1 MTEKIE
7 NSNPVLSTPIM
18 LSVHYKNIN
27 PIFGEGATLVSLEDE
42 GGGAFIILSQE
53 GVSLRF
59 DLEEL
64 EKIVEVARGL
74 IKGYPKDV

>member
-1 MTEKIE
+1 MTKKIE
-7 NSNPVLSTPIM
+7 NTNPVVTTPI
-18 LSVHYKNIN
+18 SVAVHYKQIN

-42 GGGAFIILSQE
+42 GGAFISLVQE